1 MRKIL
6 LSCLTLLCLFGT
18 VCFAQKIRT
27 ASGSYTYVIPE
38 DQTISEAKQTAMDQ
52 CKKIILQNTFG
63 TYIHSTEIAHMEDG
77 ADHYLQESVS
87 DVKGE
92 WIETIGEPKFMAS
105 VIDGQFLISVSITGK
120 IREIVFA
127 QTEINTHL
135 ARKYNDTYRQSN
147 TFTNGDN
154 FYLTLKT
161 PVPGY
166 VVVYLTDATTATCLL
181 PYPTLSM
188 GCVPVKPDIDYVF
201 FAQDKGYDNLPVYSV
216 NAYVALTSRKVE
228 VNRVHVLFST
238 TPFAKAPG
246 QKDNRLETLP
256 IRDFQK
262 WLARVRN
269 QDPNMVVKE
278 LSLTIEQNDH

>member
-1 MRKIL
+1 MRNVL
-6 LSCLTLLCLFGT
+6 LTCLTLLCLFGT
-18 VCFAQKIRT
+18 ACFAQKTRT

-38 DQTISEAKQTAMDQ
+38 DQTISEAKQTALDQ

-63 TYIHSTEIAHMEDG
+63 TYIHSTEIAHTEDG

-92 WIETIGEPKFMAS
+92 WIETIGEPKFTAS
-105 VIDGQFLISVSITGK
+105 VTNGQFLITVALTGK

-135 ARKYNDTYRQSN
+135 ARKYNNDYRQAN
-147 TFTNGDN
+147 TFTNGDY
-154 FYLTLKT
+154 FFLTLQT

-181 PYPTLSM
+181 PYPTLSL
-188 GCVPVKPDIDYVF
+188 GSVPVKPGIDYVF
-201 FAQDKGYDNLPVYSV
+201 FARDKSYDELPVYSI
-216 NAYVALTSRKVE
+216 NEYVAITYRKVE

-246 QKDNRLETLP
+246 QKTDKLETIP

-278 LSLTIEQNDH
+278 LSLTIEQSDH